1 MFNSQRSKNRTQCRI
16 ALIAPLL
23 LAFVFTFSTKTIAQ
37 HKKVKKEF
45 TQKNVE
51 IIELLISKESSE
63 EDLKNI
69 TSDQIIKIVSLTI
82 IATLLTYFLINGG
95 LTYFNN

>member
-1 MFNSQRSKNRTQCRI
+1 MFNSQRSKNRTQCKI

-45 TQKNVE
+45 TQNNVE
-51 IIELLISKESSE
+51 IIELLISKERSE

-69 TSDQIIKIVSLTI
+69 TKT
-82 IATLLTYFLINGG
+82 
-95 LTYFNN
+95 